1 MTEVSHKVAI
11 LDYWRAVELF
21 SPQNVPRAAPND
33 DTEPVFSAQEDVP
46 LPWESVHPLRFRRTP
61 PRTSQ
66 RFQVYCGI
74 YRVEKVRSI
83 LEDKFGKDPESF
95 DERSDGESC
104 LFAFSVTD
112 DGRPLFDTFV
122 LSTCVW
128 ATARAIEPGPGSA
141 EWLSEFDTTAS
152 TIASSFAEQL
162 AVRRDDSHGQ
172 GLKGKGFN
180 LGRPIAYAD
189 IVQETKRIAH
199 ELDVPILSET
209 LEIRIK
215 AGLVASSKQ
224 YSADDQDFLNSFFVK
239 DLGKVA
245 AEARKQNLGKG
256 CWTVLS
262 GDDELDVSK
271 RIDVRTSISTL
282 FQQLS
287 PALFPPGR

>member
-1 MTEVSHKVAI
+1 
-11 LDYWRAVELF
+11 
-21 SPQNVPRAAPND
+21 
-33 DTEPVFSAQEDVP
+33 
-46 LPWESVHPLRFRRTP
+46 
-61 PRTSQ
+61 
-66 RFQVYCGI
+66 VYCGI

-83 LEDKFGKDPESF
+83 LEDKLGKDPESF
-95 DERSDGESC
+95 DERSDGASC

-122 LSTCVW
+122 LSTCAW
-128 ATARAIEPGPGSA
+128 ATARALEPGPGSA

-189 IVQETKRIAH
+189 
-199 ELDVPILSET
+199 
-209 LEIRIK
+209 
-215 AGLVASSKQ
+215 
-224 YSADDQDFLNSFFVK
+224 FVK

-256 CWTVLS
+256 CWTFLS

>member
-1 MTEVSHKVAI
+1 MTEASHKAAI

-46 LPWESVHPLRFRRTP
+46 LPWEPVHPLKFRRTP

-122 LSTCVW
+122 LSTCAW
-128 ATARAIEPGPGSA
+128 ATARTLSPGPRSA
-141 EWLSEFDTTAS
+141 EWLIGFEPTAS
-152 TIASSFAEQL
+152 KIASGFAERL
-162 AVRRDDSHGQ
+162 AVRQDDTRGQ
-172 GLKGKGFN
+172 ELQGKGFN
-180 LGRPIAYAD
+180 LGRPIEYAD
-189 IVQETKRIAH
+189 ILRETQHIAH
-199 ELDVPILSET
+199 DLAIPALSET

-215 AGLVASSKQ
+215 AG
-224 YSADDQDFLNSFFVK
+224 
-239 DLGKVA
+239 
-245 AEARKQNLGKG
+245 
-256 CWTVLS
+256 
-262 GDDELDVSK
+262 
-271 RIDVRTSISTL
+271 
-282 FQQLS
+282 
-287 PALFPPGR
+287 